1 MLLRNSFFYTVGT
14 VFLFLAKAQNIIS
27 GYSKPKPF
35 DMSDVERC
43 VDYDIHV
50 VDEWLDCLKNYTRSN
65 DFFVGK
71 TVLELGPGSDLG
83 AGLYLLSKGC
93 RYYRACDVN
102 DLAKSTPDHFYEQL
116 FNELKSRESQA
127 DISWLKNQLEA
138 LRTGHPLHL
147 DYVVRSDFDIVSAF
161 GESTVDIVFSQAA
174 FEHFDDIEAT
184 VSQLSQVCKPAATL
198 VLDIDLQT
206 HSRWIREKDP
216 NNIYRYSEMLYDRF
230 KFRGSP
236 NRVRPYQYVDALKR
250 FGWQDIELIPT
261 TQLDSHEVA
270 CSGMNGQFSSVKNE
284 MDYLTIKICARR

>member
-35 DMSDVERC
+35 SMSEVERC

-50 VDEWLDCLKNYTRSN
+50 VDEWLDYLKDYTQS
-65 DFFVGK
+65 DDSFVGK

-83 AGLYLLSKGC
+83 AGLYLLAKGC

-102 DLAKSTPDHFYEQL
+102 DLAKSTPDRFYEQL
-116 FNELKSRESQA
+116 FNELKSREGQA
-127 DISWLKNQLEA
+127 DISWLRKQLEA
-138 LRTGHPLHL
+138 LKTGHPLHL

-216 NNIYRYSEMLYDRF
+216 NNIYRYSEMLYNKF

-236 NRVRPYQYVDALKR
+236 
-250 FGWQDIELIPT
+250 
-261 TQLDSHEVA
+261 
-270 CSGMNGQFSSVKNE
+270 
-284 MDYLTIKICARR
+284 